1 MAEYYEQGVT
11 PPTQAEA
18 ALSRY
23 ARFARNGHELAG
35 AELDELIRTEALRI
49 GESALG
55 GDGGAI
61 GDAELKRQAAAAF
74 TAAGLIDR
82 EAALASLARLSV
94 PFEAGA
100 SDQAIERAA
109 VERDRS
115 SATATPRRDMNP
127 ALAARLGITPN
138 RGLKQ
143 DEIAFLLNGQRA
155 DGGAIKGKAIQNAS
169 IPLSDLFGL
178 EPAVRPTPAD
188 IEQILAGRT
197 AAGGA
202 VDGMEVEK
210 AVRRFIAALGVT
222 TKAMTEEQRANIVA
236 GRRADGSELSD
247 REYRNM
253 VEAGKARIGY
263 IDLTFSAPKSLSVA
277 WAFAPTAAER
287 AMLHQ
292 AHNDA
297 ISQVMNTVEAEIG
310 RARKGK
316 GGRDGFEPGSIGW
329 VTFDHYAARPTVEV
343 VRPDAQGQIVT
354 ELHTITG
361 SNGRAPGDM
370 QVHTHVAI
378 FNAVETA
385 SGRVGGLD
393 LAQLDGRI
401 KEWGALYQAYLA
413 SNLRQHGIEVGLDR
427 TNEMARLTAVPENVI
442 LQFSKRT
449 NGGTDAARAYAES
462 QGLVWDELDPERKI
476 GLLKSGVQNPRE
488 AKTDDVS
495 DLTAWKAMANKIG
508 YEHRSVLRPDA
519 ISAVTDRATRLEAA
533 YHASLPLL
541 GKQFDRR
548 AVLAGADIRVAA
560 AKGLIAAGIEKASD
574 VDDLTRAYRERGIKR
589 RGQDAGLVWGSVPGT
604 QGQQKTAITTTLEE
618 AEERTLIAIAS
629 AGGRDR
635 SAALSS
641 GQIAAA
647 VASFPELN
655 FESEHGRAQRAA
667 MQTLGTGGRVA
678 LAIGVAGSGKSTLL
692 KPLVKAWE
700 DDGRTVYGIAL
711 AWRQSSD
718 LADAGIQKD
727 RTRAVDSFL
736 NALSKEKISLDSS
749 TVVVVDEVGLLGTR
763 QLNQILVAQKKA
775 HFQLVMIGDPKQM
788 QSIEAG
794 PVIALLRQALGE
806 KAVPELGSSVRQNDI
821 EDRETTLMFRNGE
834 TAAAIERKFAN
845 GTLQIAP
852 GGYRDAISHVAE
864 LWKQRKIENA
874 DRPGY
879 TMSISAP
886 TNAEA
891 HEISLA
897 IREVRRRMGEIGA
910 DKLRISATDGTASRT
925 YQMALAEGD
934 NVRLFKRINATFSDT
949 GRPSNIGQNGSVLKI
964 AQITDDG
971 LMLETPL
978 GKTGFVPWSR
988 LKTEDGR
995 VQLAYGDALTT
1006 NTAQGSTVSEH
1017 IHAMPSGTSQVTAFG
1032 AYVSGS
1038 RHREQSFIVT
1048 SEGAERSEIADRRPL
1063 GDRRPVSQ
1071 RDILDN
1077 MARNLARQPEKESA
1091 LALIAKA
1098 SELRRS
1104 TIQTVQKTLQPLER
1118 REAADE
1124 LKTQLRERAM
1134 TRRVTQQ
1141 LRSRLPG
1148 LSEALR
1154 RQGERLNKVTRAG
1167 AAMAQRVVTA
1177 ARKRTAHATSDR
1189 DYWKSVADQA
1199 KEQVL
1204 GEGQTQI
1211 KRRIRSN

>member
-1 MAEYYEQGVT
+1 
-11 PPTQAEA
+11 
-18 ALSRY
+18 
-23 ARFARNGHELAG
+23 
-35 AELDELIRTEALRI
+35 
-49 GESALG
+49 
-55 GDGGAI
+55 
-61 GDAELKRQAAAAF
+61 
-74 TAAGLIDR
+74 
-82 EAALASLARLSV
+82 
-94 PFEAGA
+94 
-100 SDQAIERAA
+100 
-109 VERDRS
+109 
-115 SATATPRRDMNP
+115 
-127 ALAARLGITPN
+127 
-138 RGLKQ
+138 
-143 DEIAFLLNGQRA
+143 
-155 DGGAIKGKAIQNAS
+155 
-169 IPLSDLFGL
+169 
-178 EPAVRPTPAD
+178 
-188 IEQILAGRT
+188 
-197 AAGGA
+197 
-202 VDGMEVEK
+202 
-210 AVRRFIAALGVT
+210 
-222 TKAMTEEQRANIVA
+222 
-236 GRRADGSELSD
+236 
-247 REYRNM
+247 
-253 VEAGKARIGY
+253 
-263 IDLTFSAPKSLSVA
+263 
-277 WAFAPTAAER
+277 
-287 AMLHQ
+287 MLHQ
-292 AHNDA
+292 AHSDA
-297 ISQVMNTVEAEIG
+297 IAQVMNTVEAEIG

-343 VRPDAQGQIVT
+343 VRPDAQGQPVT

-378 FNAVETA
+378 FNVVETA

-413 SNLRQHGIEVGLDR
+413 SHLRQHGIEVGLDR
-427 TNEMARLTAVPENVI
+427 LNEMARLSTVPENVV

-449 NGGTDAARAYAES
+449 NGGTEAARAYAES
-462 QGLVWDELDPERKI
+462 QGLVWDELEPERKI

-495 DLTAWKAMANKIG
+495 DLTAWKAMADKIG

-519 ISAVTDRATRLEAA
+519 IAALPDRATRLEAA

-541 GKQFDRR
+541 GKQFDQR
-548 AVLAGADIRVAA
+548 AVLAGADVRVAA

-618 AEERTLIAIAS
+618 AEERTLIAIAR

-655 FESEHGRAQRAA
+655 FESEHGRTQRAA
-667 MQTLGTGGRVA
+667 METLGNGGRVG

-711 AWRQSSD
+711 AWRQSSE

-727 RTRAVDSFL
+727 RTRAVESFL
-736 NALSKEKISLDSS
+736 NALSKEKISLDSND
-749 TVVVVDEVGLLGTR
+749 VVVVDEVGLLGTR
-763 QLNQILVAQKKA
+763 QLNQILLAQRQA
-775 HFQLVMIGDPKQM
+775 NFQLVMIGDPKQM
-788 QSIEAG
+788 QAIEAG

-806 KAVPELGSSVRQNDI
+806 KAVPELGTSVRQNDI

-834 TAAAIERKFAN
+834 TAAAIQRKFAN

-852 GGYRDAISHVAE
+852 GGYRDAINHVAE
-864 LWKQRKIENA
+864 LWKQRKIENG

-879 TMSISAP
+879 SLSVSAP
-886 TNAEA
+886 TNADA
-891 HEISLA
+891 HEISLV
-897 IREVRRRMGEIGA
+897 IREVRRGMGEIGA
-910 DKLRISATDGTASRT
+910 DKIRVSATDGAASRT
-925 YQMALAEGD
+925 YQMALGEGD

-964 AQITDDG
+964 TQITDDG

-1071 RDILDN
+1071 GDILDN

-1098 SELRRS
+1098 SELRRG
-1104 TIQTVQKTLQPLER
+1104 TIQMVQKTLQPLER

-1124 LKTQLRERAM
+1124 LKTQLRERSM

-1148 LSEALR
+1148 LSETLR
-1154 RQGERLNKVTRAG
+1154 RQGERLNQVTRAG

-1177 ARKRTAHATSDR
+1177 ARKRTPNKMTER

-1199 KEQVL
+1199 REPVLSDEQK
-1204 GEGQTQI
+1204 QI
-1211 KRRIRSN
+1211 KRRTKSR